1 MKTKLGISAGLI
13 VAGIY
18 LSFVLNL
25 PLAAVIIAGYVLIT
39 ESNEWLRRNSLKA
52 IILYF
57 GALIICAIINFIPE
71 LIVTLNSMF
80 KTNLQSLIDVSTA
93 QNTLTLSGIL
103 YGISGLIDL
112 VMKVLFLILAI
123 MAVKQGSA
131 SLGGIDKFVDKSI
144 NSDN

>member
-39 ESNEWLRRNSLKA
+39 ESNEWLRRNALKA

-57 GALIICAIINFIPE
+57 GASVVCAIINFVPDF
-71 LIVTLNSMF
+71 IVSLNSMF
-80 KTNLQSLIDVSTA
+80 NIDINVLHSVSSTI
-93 QNTLTLSGIL
+93 NGIF
-103 YGISGLIDL
+103 YGISGLIGL

-123 MAVKQGSA
+123 MAVNQGSA
-131 SLGGIDKFVDKSI
+131 NLGGIEKFVDKSI